1 MSTKVDLIN
10 GAYSKARISG
20 LTKQPTAEDLALALV
35 ILEDMMEE
43 FFERNIDVDYAFED
57 SPGANTPHNVE
68 RKYWNAIKSVL
79 ADRLLA
85 DFGKDPTESLMRQ
98 IAGGYSLLSS
108 STAPQRETRYPSRQ
122 PTGSGNERWNRYQR
136 FYRRVADAPLSAA
149 TNHMLIDDIDDFVEH
164 FDAYLKDGETVSSY
178 TIAADT
184 GLTIVSDSLT
194 SPDID
199 YQIQADGSSSET
211 TTESLQVKIVAT
223 TSLGRQETRII
234 NFEITRPDTIS

>member
-1 MSTKVDLIN
+1 MSLKGDLIN

-20 LTKQPTAEDLALALV
+20 LTKQPTEEDTELALGV
-35 ILEDMMEE
+35 LEDMMAE
-43 FFERNIDVDYAFED
+43 FFGRNIDVDYAFED
-57 SPGANTPHNVE
+57 TPDVNTPHNVE
-68 RKYWNAIKSVL
+68 RKYWNAIKANL
-79 ADRLLA
+79 AGWLLA
-85 DFGKDPTESLMRQ
+85 DFGKEPTESLARQ
-98 IAGGYSLLSS
+98 INGGYSFLSS
-108 STAPQRETRYPSRQ
+108 STALQKQTNYPGRQ

-136 FYRRVADAPLSAA
+136 FYRRAAELPLSAE

-164 FDAYLKDGETVSSY
+164 FDAYLKTGETVSSY

-199 YQIQADGSSSET
+199 YQIQADGSNSELSS
-211 TTESLQVKIVAT
+211 ESLQVKIVAT

-234 NFEITRPDTIS
+234 TFDLTRPDTIS